1 MNIPFLYIWIHLPT
15 KKWYIGSRTA
25 KNCHPLDGYICSSN
39 VVKELILLHSDEWK
53 RYILATGNSKEIV
66 QLEANLLNKINAKT
80 RLDSFNMHNGD
91 GKFTFLNRSHSLAT
105 KQKLSQIGS
114 NISEEKRKKLSEE
127 KKNRIILENTKLKM
141 SKAKLGKNRTP
152 FTSEHKEKL
161 SKAHSQRQRSPH
173 SLETKLKMSDTRKG
187 RIVSEETKK
196 KISKTMQ
203 NKAQLK
209 RCSLLTAMLQ

>member
-25 KNCHPLDGYICSSN
+25 KNCHP
-39 VVKELILLHSDEWK
+39 
-53 RYILATGNSKEIV
+53 
-66 QLEANLLNKINAKT
+66 
-80 RLDSFNMHNGD
+80 
-91 GKFTFLNRSHSLAT
+91 
-105 KQKLSQIGS
+105 
-114 NISEEKRKKLSEE
+114 
-127 KKNRIILENTKLKM
+127 
-141 SKAKLGKNRTP
+141 
-152 FTSEHKEKL
+152 SEHKEKL